1 MNGILVDTSVWVEH
15 FRQGNR
21 QLAGLLQSD
30 LVLIH
35 PLILGEIAC
44 GTPPKRIQTLR
55 DLGSLQQAR
64 QAGIRETID
73 FVEREQ
79 LFGLGCGLVDLQLLA
94 STLITPDTALWTRD
108 KRLNALAERFD
119 VAYRPIRH

>member
-1 MNGILVDTSVWVEH
+1 MNGVLVDTSVWVEH
-15 FRQGNR
+15 FRQRNDL
-21 QLAGLLQSD
+21 LAGLLQSD

-44 GTPPKRIQTLR
+44 GTPPDRVRTLR
-55 DLGSLQQAR
+55 DLASLQHAQ
-64 QAGIRETID
+64 QAGIRETMD

-94 STLITPDTALWTRD
+94 STLITPNTVLWTRD
-108 KRLNALAERFD
+108 KRLNTLAERFD
-119 VAYRPIRH
+119 VACHPAGH